1 MTFENFEH
9 KADIGVRGT
18 GKTIANSFEEC
29 AKAMFSIEADI
40 SKVKAKK
47 KILIKVSASNIAE
60 LLVEWLNKLLAESGI
75 KNMMFSKFKVKISE
89 EDGNYKLY
97 GNAYGEKLDIR
108 RHKAKE
114 EVKAATYS
122 QLKVEKNKKGR
133 WISQCIV
140 DV

>member
-18 GKTIANSFEEC
+18 GKTVENSFEEC
-29 AKAMFSIEADI
+29 AKAMFNVEVNIK
-40 SKVKAKK
+40 KVKAKK
-47 KILIKVSASNIAE
+47 KVKIKASASEIDE

-75 KNMMFSKFKVKISE
+75 KGVMFSKFKVKIHE
-89 EDGNYKLY
+89 KKNKYLLEGE
-97 GNAYGEKLDIR
+97 AMGEKLDIKK
-108 RHKAKE
+108 HEAKE

-122 QLKVEKNKKGR
+122 QLKVEKNKKGQ
-133 WISQCIV
+133 WVSQCIV